1 MVAKSKKIAYFAH
14 LEECLNKYPRAFL
27 VDADFVGSKQIS
39 DIRIALRGKAELVFG
54 KNTMIRRCI
63 RNLTADGTHPEWE
76 SIIPY
81 MIGNI
86 GFVFTQGSFDDIEAV
101 IKEFVKPAAA
111 KAGVIAPC
119 GCTIPKGPT
128 GLDPAQTSFFQA
140 LNIATKI
147 NKGSIEIINDCQV
160 ITEGMKVG
168 TSEAAL
174 LTKLGLKPFEYGL
187 GIKYIYEGGVFPPDV
202 MKITEATLLG
212 KFAEGLG
219 QIAAISLGAG
229 YPTEAAL
236 PHYVGEGLKNIL
248 AVAMEAE
255 YYEFELA
262 KKVKDMI
269 DNPDKFAGPAVVAAA
284 APAPGGAA
292 PAAAAKAPEPEPE
305 EEEEDMGFDL
315 FD

>member
-1 MVAKSKKIAYFAH
+1 M
-14 LEECLNKYPRAFL
+14 
-27 VDADFVGSKQIS
+27 
-39 DIRIALRGKAELVFG
+39 VFG
-54 KNTMIRRCI
+54 KNTMVRRCI
-63 RNLTADGTHPEWE
+63 RNLCEDGTHPEWMT
-76 SIIPY
+76 IVDV
-81 MIGNI
+81 MRGNL
-86 GFVFTQGSFDDIEAV
+86 GFIFTNGELDDIQAV
-101 IKEFVKPAAA
+101 ISEYVKPAAA
-111 KAGVIAPC
+111 KAGVIAPTS
-119 GCTIPKGPT
+119 CTIPKGPT

-147 NKGSIEIINDCQV
+147 NKGSIEIINDCTV
-160 ITEGMKVG
+160 ITEGTKVG

-187 GIKYIYEGGVFPPDV
+187 AIKYVYEGGVFPPDV
-202 MKITEATLLG
+202 LKITETTLLG
-212 KFAEGLG
+212 KFAEGVG

-269 DNPDKFAGPAVVAAA
+269 DNPV
-284 APAPGGAA
+284 
-292 PAAAAKAPEPEPE
+292 
-305 EEEEDMGFDL
+305 
-315 FD
+315 